1 MFFHYS
7 IILYIQKHRG
17 EIPDQDNYNSLFFCI
32 ENNLRELGFGDVAVN
47 KKMKELNK
55 IFYDILLKLNDE
67 KDNFSMNK
75 KLIIKYFKELYNN
88 DEKCSE
94 FGEYFNAFY
103 NFCFDKQSINM
114 IKEAQNYRF

>member
-1 MFFHYS
+1 
-7 IILYIQKHRG
+7 
-17 EIPDQDNYNSLFFCI
+17 
-32 ENNLRELGFGDVAVN
+32 
-47 KKMKELNK
+47 MKELNK

-114 IKEAQNYRF
+114 IKEVQNYRF